1 MHLLLAQKGTI
12 SDGNEA
18 VDLGQTPG
26 EIVFLSATD
35 TELASIAQAHRLA
48 PDMPSLRLANFLGL
62 THPMSVDAYVER
74 TARHAKL
81 IVVRIIGGETYWP
94 YGLEALHACAITH
107 GAKMAVLPG
116 DDKPDHGLDRFS
128 TIPAGERDDL
138 WHYLIEGGAANT
150 HGFLAYCKALISGCE
165 KPEAAAPLL
174 KAGLWWPGEA
184 VSSLTSVQ
192 RHWADPAAPVA
203 AIIFYRALVQS
214 GQTQPVDALIAAL
227 QARGLNPLPI
237 FVSSLKDP
245 LSAAVVDGLFED
257 CPPDIVLNAT
267 GFAIS
272 SPGAERKPTV
282 LDKRGN
288 MVLQVIFS
296 GTPKTVWEAS
306 QQGLLARDLA
316 MNVALPEVDGR
327 VLSRAVSFKSAQQ
340 FDASV
345 EANIVTHE
353 PHPDRVAFVA
363 ELAANWVRL
372 KRKPPAERRVALIL
386 ANYPNRDGRLGNG
399 VGLDTPAGTME
410 VLRAMAAE
418 GYRVGEIPADSDALM
433 RALMAGPTNAA
444 RDGREIRETISL
456 NQYKALFGKL
466 ALTIQAEV
474 EARWGAPENDP
485 YFARELD
492 AFALPLM
499 RFGETFVGIQPARG
513 YNIDPKETY
522 HSPDLVPPHGYIAY
536 YAYLRAVAG
545 VDAVVHM
552 GKHGNLEWLPGKALA
567 LSQNCY
573 PEAVFGP
580 MPHIYPFIVN
590 DPGEGTQA
598 KRRAS
603 AVIIDHLTPPLTR
616 AESYGPLKDLEAL
629 VDEYYE
635 ASGVD
640 PRRLLRLKAQILDL
654 VRDIGLDRDAGI
666 HDHDDEDMALQ
677 KLDAYLCD
685 LKEMQIRDGLHV
697 FGLAPQARLL
707 TDLLVA
713 LARVPR
719 GIPVSLGG
727 APGDQSLQRAIAAD
741 AGLGEGF
748 DPLDCNMAEPWA
760 GAKPDMLLAASPATW
775 RIAGDT
781 VERIEILAAQL
792 VAGEV
797 PCPEDWTQTRAVLQS
812 IEEQLRPMVVSCGP
826 SEIDGFLAALSGRFV
841 PPGPSGAPTRGRP
854 DVLPTG
860 RNFFSTDSRA
870 VPTPAAWEL
879 GKKSAELLI
888 TRYTQDHG
896 EWPTSFGLTAWGT
909 SNMRT
914 GGDDIAQALALIG
927 VQPVWDMAS
936 RRVTG
941 YEIVPPA
948 KLARPR
954 VDVTLRISGFF
965 RDAFPEQIALFDKAV
980 RAVGALDEDVE
991 DNPIAARMKAEQAR
1005 LVAGGADPQTA
1016 ERRAGYRVFGSKPGA
1031 YGAGLQA
1038 LIDENGWAGRNDL
1051 AEAWLVWGGYAYGA
1065 GEEGQAERG
1074 LLEERLRSVQAVV
1087 QNQDNREHDLLDS
1100 DDYYQFEGGMAA
1112 TVESLTG
1119 AMPSV
1124 YHNDHSRPEK
1134 PVIRALEEELSRVV
1148 RGRAANPK
1156 WIAGVMR
1163 HGYKGAAE
1171 IAATVDYLFAF
1182 AATTGKVGN
1191 HHFEAVY
1198 QAYIADRAVHDFMAE
1213 KNPAALAETAA
1224 KLNEAIERGFWTPRS
1239 NSARFELEN
1248 LSVHL
1253 QKLNPERA
1261 ING

>member
-26 EIVFLSATD
+26 DILFLSAAD
-35 TELASIAQAHRLA
+35 TELASLAQARKLGQSG
-48 PDMPSLRLANFLGL
+48 PSLRHSVRLANFLNL
-62 THPMSVDAYVER
+62 THPMSVDAYIER
-74 TARHAKL
+74 TAKHAKL

-94 YGLEALHACAITH
+94 YGLEALNACAVSH
-107 GAKMAVLPG
+107 GIKIAVLPG
-116 DDKPDHGLDRFS
+116 DDKPDYGLTRFS
-128 TIPAGERDDL
+128 TVSAQERDAL
-138 WHYLIEGGAANT
+138 WQYLIEGGAANT
-150 HGFLAYCKALISGCE
+150 SRFLDYCCALIDDSE
-165 KPEAAAPLL
+165 KPEEAAPLL
-174 KAGLWWPGEA
+174 KAGLWWPNM
-184 VSSLTSVQ
+184 
-192 RHWADPAAPVA
+192 AAPSLDLIRQQWKVADAPAA

-214 GQTQPVDALIAAL
+214 GQTQPVEALISAL
-227 QARGLNPLPI
+227 QAKGLNPVPV
-237 FVSSLKDP
+237 FVSSLKDR

-257 CPPDIVLNAT
+257 CQPDIVLNAT

-296 GTPKTVWEAS
+296 GTPKATWQAS

-327 VLSRAVSFKSAQQ
+327 VLSRAVSFKSAKQ
-340 FDASV
+340 FDSTV

-353 PHPDRVAFVA
+353 PDAGRVAFVA

-372 KRKPPAERRVALIL
+372 KRKKPEERRIALIL

-399 VGLDTPAGTME
+399 VGLDTPAGTVE
-410 VLRAMAAE
+410 VLRAMKGE
-418 GYRVGEIPADSDALM
+418 GYQVGDVPADSEAFMQL
-433 RALMAGPTNAA
+433 LMAGPTNAA
-444 RDGREIRETISL
+444 NDGREVREVISL
-456 NQYKALFGKL
+456 NQYKTFFKKL
-466 ALTIQAEV
+466 PNVIQQEI
-474 EARWGAPENDP
+474 ETRWGSPENDP
-485 YFARELD
+485 FFDSELEG
-492 AFALPLM
+492 FALPLM
-499 RFGETFVGIQPARG
+499 KLGETIAGIQPARG

-522 HSPDLVPPHGYIAY
+522 HSPDLVPPHGYIAF
-536 YAYLRAVAG
+536 YAYLRDVAKI
-545 VDAVVHM
+545 DAIVHM

-567 LSQNCY
+567 LSENCY

-580 MPHIYPFIVN
+580 TPHVYPFIVN

-598 KRRAS
+598 KRRAG

-685 LKEMQIRDGLHV
+685 LKEMQIRDGLHI
-697 FGLAPQARLL
+697 FGLAPEGRLL

-719 GIPVSLGG
+719 GIPVALGG
-727 APGDQSLQRAIAAD
+727 LSGEQSLQRAITKD

-748 DPLDCNMAEPWA
+748 DPLDCAMADPWT
-760 GAKPDMLLAASPATW
+760 GPKPALLVAASPASW

-781 VERIEILAAQL
+781 VERIELLAAQF
-792 VAGEV
+792 VEGEV
-797 PCPEDWTQTRAVLQS
+797 ELPADWTQTNAVLQS
-812 IEEQLRPMVVSCGP
+812 INDHLRPMVTSCGP
-826 SEIDGFLAALSGRFV
+826 SEIEGFLSAISGRFV

-860 RNFFSTDSRA
+860 RNFFSSDSRA

-879 GKKSAELLI
+879 GRKSAELLI

-927 VQPVWDMAS
+927 VKPVWDMAS

-941 YEIVPPA
+941 YEIVPIA
-948 KLARPR
+948 KLGRPR

-980 RAVGALDEDVE
+980 RAVAALDEEAE
-991 DNPIAARMKAEQAR
+991 DNPIANRIKVEQAR
-1005 LVAGGADPQTA
+1005 LIATGADAKTA

-1112 TVESLTG
+1112 TVENLTG
-1119 AMPSV
+1119 AMPTV

-1134 PVIRALEEELSRVV
+1134 PVIRTLEEELARVV

-1198 QAYIADRAVHDFMAE
+1198 QAYIADRAVHDFMLE
-1213 KNPAALAETAA
+1213 KNPAALSETAS
-1224 KLNEAIERGFWTPRS
+1224 KLNDAIERGFWVPRS

-1248 LSVHL
+1248 LM
-1253 QKLNPERA
+1253 KLNSGA
-1261 ING
+1261 